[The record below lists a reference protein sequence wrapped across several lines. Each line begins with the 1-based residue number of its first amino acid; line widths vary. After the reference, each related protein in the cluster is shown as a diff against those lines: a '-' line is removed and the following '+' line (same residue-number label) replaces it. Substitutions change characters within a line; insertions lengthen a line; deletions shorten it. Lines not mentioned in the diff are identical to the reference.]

1 MDEISKSIGLN
12 IHAGKSK
19 ILTSERDPIE
29 RVTLRNTPLEIVESF
44 TYLGSIIDG
53 KEGTEADVTT
63 RIGKART
70 AFANLSNAWKAF
82 KISIS
87 TKIRL
92 FNSNVKSVLLY
103 GYETW
108 KTTQGVINKL
118 QVFVNRCLRKFL
130 KQKWA
135 DKIRNEQLW
144 ERTGQVPIQTE
155 IGRRR
160 WKLVGHTLRKG
171 KNSITR

>member
-12 IHAGKSK
+12 IHAGRSK
-19 ILTSERDPIE
+19 ILTSERDTIE
-29 RVTLRNTPLEIVESF
+29 RVTLYTPLEIVESF

-53 KEGTEADVTT
+53 KGGTEADVRK

-70 AFANLSNAWKAF
+70 AFANLSNVWKAS

-103 GYETW
+103 GCKTW
-108 KTTQGVINKL
+108 KTTQEVIYKQTPGVC
-118 QVFVNRCLRKFL
+118 Q
-130 KQKWA
+130 
-135 DKIRNEQLW
+135 
-144 ERTGQVPIQTE
+144 
-155 IGRRR
+155 
-160 WKLVGHTLRKG
+160 
-171 KNSITR
+171 